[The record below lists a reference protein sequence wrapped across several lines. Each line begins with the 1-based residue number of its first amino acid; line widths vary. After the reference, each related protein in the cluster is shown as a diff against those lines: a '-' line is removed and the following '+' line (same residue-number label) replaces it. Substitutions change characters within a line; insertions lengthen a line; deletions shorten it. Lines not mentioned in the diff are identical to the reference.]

1 VIGDEADRLIDQ
13 IRGQMIT
20 VGVAAGRIDMGV
32 VGDQF
37 RRVLVG
43 LGVEEAVEAV
53 KPRPSGWTT
62 LDASTP
68 RAAAEAE

>member
-1 VIGDEADRLIDQ
+1 MIGDEADRLIDQ
-13 IRGQMIT
+13 VRGQMIT

-32 VGDQF
+32 FGDQF

-53 KPRPSGWTT
+53 KTTAKWLTT